1 MNLTSYTHR
10 FFILGSLILVLS
22 SCQYLPD
29 AISGASKSMTANG
42 NSLFHQTKEYALSE
56 GILTIAGEIEN
67 PGEVST
73 SDFYKREV
81 VIKETLF
88 MPDSGM
94 VFSGAYRYKGYS
106 LFDLLHPRIVA
117 KKNAEQFR
125 PQVDIY
131 VIIENEKGDE
141 VAFSW
146 SEIFHTNTP
155 HQILIATEMAQIEPH
170 RKEVDYPKAERWKIV
185 AANDLYGFRNLE
197 NPTRITVKS
206 FDKKEYTI
214 NRDLSP
220 LASESI
226 NVVVNNRNVL
236 DILPDTN
243 SRQHQTYYSCFYG
256 MGMGYHPAAYFTG
269 PRLSD
274 KLSGV
279 INPFSPEWIQKGLV
293 CFAGA
298 DGYRVIYSFSELFNR
313 VDQVTPILAISGDL
327 NDWSYYRIFSPSEF
341 YADRSAKAL
350 AEIYLFND

>member
-1 MNLTSYTHR
+1 MNLIRSNFR
-10 FFILGSLILVLS
+10 ILILGSIILLLS

-42 NSLFHQTKEYALSE
+42 NSLFHQTKEHTLQE

-67 PGEVST
+67 PGEVNT

-81 VIKETLF
+81 VVKETHF
-88 MPDSGM
+88 DSDSGM

-117 KKNAEQFR
+117 KKNAELFR

-131 VIIENEKGDE
+131 IVVENDKGSE

-146 SEIFHTNTP
+146 SEIFHTNNP

-170 RKEVDYPKAERWKIV
+170 RKEVNYPKVEKWKIV
-185 AANDLYGFRNLE
+185 AANDLFGFRNIE
-197 NPTRITVKS
+197 NPTRITIKS
-206 FDKKEYTI
+206 FDKKDYTI
-214 NRDLSP
+214 DRELSP
-220 LASESI
+220 LSSESI
-226 NVVVNNRNVL
+226 NIVIDNEQAL
-236 DILPDTN
+236 TILPDTL
-243 SRQHQTYYSCFYG
+243 SLEHQTYYSSFYG
-256 MGMGYHPAAYFTG
+256 MGMGYHPTQNFTG

-279 INPFSPEWIQKGLV
+279 INPFSHEWNQKGLV

-313 VDQVTPILAISGDL
+313 TDQVSPILAISEDL
-327 NDWSYYRIFSPSEF
+327 NDWGYYRIFSPSEF

-350 AEIYLFND
+350 AEIYLFSD